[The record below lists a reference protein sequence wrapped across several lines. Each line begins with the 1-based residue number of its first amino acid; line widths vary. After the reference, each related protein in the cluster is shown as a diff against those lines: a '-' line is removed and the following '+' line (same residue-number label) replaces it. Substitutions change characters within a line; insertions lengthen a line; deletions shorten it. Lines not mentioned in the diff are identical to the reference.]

1 MEKWIRKQV
10 TSNLYKLFSKS
21 LFEMMQLSMGGL
33 FNLKVKISD
42 KLSFYWEDTVKMKM
56 KNNIQ
61 SEKFQDVF
69 HNTACQ

>member
-1 MEKWIRKQV
+1 MDKWIRKQV

-42 KLSFYWEDTVKMKM
+42 KLSFY
-56 KNNIQ
+56 
-61 SEKFQDVF
+61 
-69 HNTACQ
+69 